1 MNGTENSLANQ
12 PEDLDIQIE
21 DLEKQQTQLKE
32 QHKGLSQEL
41 EQLYTKLMAK
51 FERHWPPLK
60 TSGE

>member
-1 MNGTENSLANQ
+1 MNGTENPLANQ

-21 DLEKQQTQLKE
+21 ELEKQQTRLE
-32 QHKGLSQEL
+32 AQHKGLSQEL
-41 EQLYTKLMAK
+41 EQLYTELMAE